1 LRPESMATG
10 DLAAGSILL
19 LQTVFGMLGNFSL
32 LYCYLFLWC
41 TGDRLRTVD
50 LIVTNLIVANIFIL
64 FSAGFCSPMTTFGWN
79 CLKSG
84 SACRVFAY
92 LRGVGRGA
100 SIGITCILSVF
111 QAITISPRN
120 SRWAELKVK
129 ALKCVVP
136 SIILCWVVNMMLN
149 IIYPIFVTGILS
161 NKSITNRKSFKHCS
175 AVPNDRYEETY
186 AAMMSMPVV
195 FSFVVMLLASGSTV
209 FTLYRHK
216 QRVQNVHRINGS
228 SISSAESRATK
239 TILLLVSIFINF
251 NTLSSISYII
261 LGISNNSSLFIST
274 MSAVVISCFPAISP
288 FLLMSRDSRVSRLCF
303 AGKRNANSPT
313 LKR

>member
-1 LRPESMATG
+1 MATG

-32 LYCYLFLWC
+32 LYCYLFLYC

-50 LIVTNLIVANIFIL
+50 LIVTNLIVANIFTL
-64 FSAGFCSPMTTFGWN
+64 LSAGFCSPLTDFGWS

-129 ALKCVVP
+129 ALQLVFP
-136 SIILCWVVNMMLN
+136 SIILCWIVNMLVN
-149 IIYPIFVTGILS
+149 VVYPMYMTGNLS
-161 NKSITNRKSFKHCS
+161 NKNFTNRKHFGHCS
-175 AVPNDRYEETY
+175 SVRHDQIEDLLYAVLISFPD
-186 AAMMSMPVV
+186 VLC
-195 FSFVVMLLASGSTV
+195 FVVMILASGSTV
-209 FTLYRHK
+209 FILYRHK
-216 QRVQNVHRINGS
+216 QRVQNFRRINVS
-228 SISSAESRATK
+228 SISSPESRATK
-239 TILLLVSIFINF
+239 TVLLVVSTFVCF
-251 NTLSSISYII
+251 NTLSSICYVVLSV
-261 LGISNNSSLFIST
+261 LKDPDLFI
-274 MSAVVISCFPAISP
+274 MNISAIITACFPTISP
-288 FLLMSRDSRVSRLCF
+288 FLLMSHDSRISRLCF
-303 AGKRNANSPT
+303 AGKRNTNSLT
-313 LKR
+313 LMRKM

>member
-1 LRPESMATG
+1 MFTG

-19 LQTVFGMLGNFSL
+19 FQTVFGMLGNFSL
-32 LYCYLFLWC
+32 LYCYLFLYC

-64 FSAGFCSPMTTFGWN
+64 LSAGFCSPMTDFGWS

-136 SIILCWVVNMMLN
+136 AIVVCWVVNMILN
-149 IIYPIFVTGILS
+149 TIYPIFVIEISS
-161 NKSITNRKSFKHCS
+161 NKSITNRKSFIHCS
-175 AVPNDRYEETY
+175 AVPNDRYGETY

-195 FSFVVMLLASGSTV
+195 LCFFVMILASGSTV
-209 FTLYRHK
+209 FILYRHK
-216 QRVQNVHRINGS
+216 QRVQNVHRIIGS

-261 LGISNNSSLFIST
+261 LGITNSASLFIST

-288 FLLMSRDSRVSRLCF
+288 FLLMSRDSKISRFCF
-303 AGKRNANSPT
+303 AGKRNANPP
-313 LKR
+313 

>member
-1 LRPESMATG
+1 MATG

-50 LIVTNLIVANIFIL
+50 LIVTNLIIANIFIL
-64 FSAGFCSPMTTFGWN
+64 FSAGFCSPVTTFGWN

-84 SACRVFAY
+84 PACRVFAY

-161 NKSITNRKSFKHCS
+161 NKSITKRKSFKHCS
-175 AVPNDRYEETY
+175 AVPNDRYGETY

-195 FSFVVMLLASGSTV
+195 FSFVVMILASGSTV
-209 FTLYRHK
+209 SPCTGTSR
-216 QRVQNVHRINGS
+216 
-228 SISSAESRATK
+228 ESK
-239 TILLLVSIFINF
+239 TFIESMAPPYPLL
-251 NTLSSISYII
+251 
-261 LGISNNSSLFIST
+261 
-274 MSAVVISCFPAISP
+274 SP
-288 FLLMSRDSRVSRLCF
+288 E
-303 AGKRNANSPT
+303 P
-313 LKR
+313 LKPSFSW

>member
-1 LRPESMATG
+1 MATG

-32 LYCYLFLWC
+32 LYCYLFLYC

-50 LIVTNLIVANIFIL
+50 LIVTNLIVANIFTL
-64 FSAGFCSPMTTFGWN
+64 LSAGFCSPLTDFGWS

-136 SIILCWVVNMMLN
+136 SIVLCWVVNMMLN
-149 IIYPIFVTGILS
+149 IIYPIFVTEISS
-161 NKSITNRKSFKHCS
+161 NKSITNRKSFNHCS
-175 AVPNDRYEETY
+175 TVPNDHYGETY

-195 FSFVVMLLASGSTV
+195 LCFFVMILASGSTV
-209 FTLYRHK
+209 FILYRHK
-216 QRVQNVHRINGS
+216 QRRVQNFRRINVS
-228 SISSAESRATK
+228 SISSPESRATK
-239 TILLLVSIFINF
+239 TVLLVVSTFVCF
-251 NTLSSISYII
+251 NTLSSICYVVLSV
-261 LGISNNSSLFIST
+261 LKDPDLFI
-274 MSAVVISCFPAISP
+274 MNISAIITACFPTISP
-288 FLLMSRDSRVSRLCF
+288 FLLMSHDSRISRLCF
-303 AGKRNANSPT
+303 AGKRNTNSLT
-313 LKR
+313 LMRKM

>member
-1 LRPESMATG
+1 MFTG

-19 LQTVFGMLGNFSL
+19 FQTVFGMLGNFSL
-32 LYCYLFLWC
+32 LYCYLFLYC

-64 FSAGFCSPMTTFGWN
+64 LSAGFCSPVTNFGWS

-111 QAITISPRN
+111 QAITIIPRN

-129 ALKCVVP
+129 ALKCVVTA
-136 SIILCWVVNMMLN
+136 IVV
-149 IIYPIFVTGILS
+149 
-161 NKSITNRKSFKHCS
+161 NKSITNRKSFIHCS
-175 AVPNDRYEETY
+175 AVPNDRYGETY

-195 FSFVVMLLASGSTV
+195 LCFFVMILASGSTV
-209 FTLYRHK
+209 FILYRHK

-261 LGISNNSSLFIST
+261 LGITNSASLFIST

-288 FLLMSRDSRVSRLCF
+288 FLLMSRDSKISRFCF
-303 AGKRNANSPT
+303 AGKRNANPP
-313 LKR
+313 